1 MNLSDLLAETES
13 QVAEVLAS
21 ATQCAP
27 GALGLDDRCASRIW
41 RGEDF
46 LAVTHNS
53 NRTLRYYGGFEYVDD
68 EYITSIGNYVFYST
82 EDSRVHGH
90 WALLEEAEDEPICP
104 SCNGSGEGMHDGT
117 RCSRCH
123 GRGTLPEGE
132 GDE

>member
-1 MNLSDLLAETES
+1 MLFEDMLQKCNELAEEAIDTAIVVS
-13 QVAEVLAS
+13 PKD
-21 ATQCAP
+21 C
-27 GALGLDDRCASRIW
+27 GLDRRAASRMW
-41 RGEDF
+41 RGKDF
-46 LAVTHNS
+46 LAVRVHGDS
-53 NRTLRYYGGFEYVDD
+53 SFEYYSGFEYVKP
-68 EYITSIGNYVFYST
+68 EHRLRVGGYVFYST

-90 WALLEEAEDEPICP
+90 WACLEEAEDEPICP